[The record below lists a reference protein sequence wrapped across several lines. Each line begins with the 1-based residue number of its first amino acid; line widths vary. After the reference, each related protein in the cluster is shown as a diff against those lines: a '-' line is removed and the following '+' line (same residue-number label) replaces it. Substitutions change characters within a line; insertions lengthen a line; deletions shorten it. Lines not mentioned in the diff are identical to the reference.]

1 MAAAQPLNIIVMK
14 RNKNC
19 MRSLQTAAQRVCAC
33 VPYHQASLASPRKDT
48 EQPASMAAVQRLAAC
63 VCVCVAYK
71 QACQVSSHKD
81 GQPVTTRQ
89 QTRSTE
95 QRTVSTLCSVQ
106 LQNQHCVARPAFV
119 CLCEDQQ
126 RSKRQL
132 FLSMSAHS
140 VFVQCVVTTF
150 SVKRWSGGQFYFEA
164 MCL

>member
-33 VPYHQASLASPRKDT
+33 VPYRQAGLASPRKDT

-81 GQPVTTRQ
+81 GQSVTTPRQ
-89 QTRSTE
+89 QTRRTE
-95 QRTVSTLCSVQ
+95 QPTVPPLSSVQ
-106 LQNQHCVARPAFV
+106 LQNEHCICDTLCYDNIFKGAWQTISDHTARQSRK
-119 CLCEDQQ
+119 DQ
-126 RSKRQL
+126 SPH
-132 FLSMSAHS
+132 STS
-140 VFVQCVVTTF
+140 VFLF
-150 SVKRWSGGQFYFEA
+150 GQSF
-164 MCL
+164 